1 MKVCGF
7 HSIAVE
13 IVVNIFTFISFQDI
27 FYNKMPSV
35 SYELHNTLN
44 CLIKNI
50 KQENCLKINSLN
62 YVNHRI
68 TLKNSSIF
76 IFKTNIHTPIKKRL
90 FAILDKQI
98 ENSCF
103 FIVNPYTNNI
113 SLLLKL
119 CSNRI
124 LLIFNKLNKSETK
137 NCDLV
142 EIIPFERTVVFNKL

>member
-62 YVNHRI
+62 SLILSMLIVKPAAIHI
-68 TLKNSSIF
+68 TSAP
-76 IFKTNIHTPIKKRL
+76 HIKK
-90 FAILDKQI
+90 
-98 ENSCF
+98 
-103 FIVNPYTNNI
+103 
-113 SLLLKL
+113 
-119 CSNRI
+119 
-124 LLIFNKLNKSETK
+124 
-137 NCDLV
+137 
-142 EIIPFERTVVFNKL
+142 